1 MPNEEELNI
10 DLTMIADAAAGPQ
23 AAGSPAEQEPA
34 LRLPTIDLGKHLSA
48 EQVEQVMG
56 DEAAPLDRRAVNPDS

>member
-1 MPNEEELNI
+1 MLRLGLRRLARP
-10 DLTMIADAAAGPQ
+10 PK
-23 AAGSPAEQEPA
+23 QEPA
-34 LRLPTIDLGKHLSA
+34 PRLPTIHPGEHLSA